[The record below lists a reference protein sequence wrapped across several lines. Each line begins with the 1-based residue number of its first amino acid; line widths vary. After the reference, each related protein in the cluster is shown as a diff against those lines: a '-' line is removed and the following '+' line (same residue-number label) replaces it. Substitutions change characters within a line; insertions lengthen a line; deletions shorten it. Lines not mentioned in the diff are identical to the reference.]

1 MSGWGLISWALQLRF
16 VEVIVAETALL
27 FPLRSAAY
35 QQVVLCVGHEQMQGK
50 DWDAKAALE
59 FNLE

>member
-1 MSGWGLISWALQLRF
+1 MSGWGLISCALQLRF

-35 QQVVLCVGHEQMQGK
+35 QQVVLRVGHEQMQGK
-50 DWDAKAALE
+50 D
-59 FNLE
+59 